1 MSNDILVTLTKAE
14 ISQCKQAAALRWQ
27 LARASGVVNQRKD
40 TDSSDD
46 DVDYLGIRGELAVA
60 KVLGCDYTPS
70 ALGIDEGIDMFIN
83 DLSIDV
89 KSTFHQSGKLLF
101 KSIPAFKSDIAI
113 LVTAT
118 AWEEKMNV
126 CGWVSLGRFKEKAEE
141 SDFGK
146 GTCWTMDQD
155 QLAPLKNLWLKIIK
169 EKLGKVA

>member
-1 MSNDILVTLTKAE
+1 MSNDILVSLTRAE
-14 ISQCKQAAALRWQ
+14 IAQCKQAAALRWQ

-46 DVDYLGIRGELAVA
+46 DIDYLGIRAELAAA

-70 ALGIDEGIDMFIN
+70 ALGIDEGIDMFID

-101 KSIPAFKSDIAI
+101 KSLPAFKSDIAI

-126 CGWVSLGRFKEKAEE
+126 CGWVSQDRFKEKAEE
-141 SDFGK
+141 TDFGK
-146 GTCWTMDQD
+146 GTCWTMGQEH
-155 QLAPLKNLWLKIIK
+155 LAPLKNLWLKITK